1 MRSDAFKWHLVLW
14 LLSGTI
20 SINGQQLPAPPTDTL
35 SATEQRKA
43 DEVERLVATQL
54 RQLQRLAHSRVMR
67 KLPPT
72 ERNKRLACT
81 LAWTGSLKEREG
93 TDVGVIS
100 FVSAAPDKDPA
111 LQKLVEFPNSPRSGE
126 YSLRHFDVSAWPV
139 RASSQPGS
147 FAVRIEM
154 RQGLYYDWADSHI
167 TDDSLNKD
175 WWRKVI
181 VPQCK

>member
-1 MRSDAFKWHLVLW
+1 MRSVVFKWHLSLW
-14 LLSGTI
+14 FLLGTMP
-20 SINGQQLPAPPTDTL
+20 INGQQPATVSIDTP
-35 SATEQRKA
+35 SAAEEKKMA
-43 DEVERLVATQL
+43 EVERRVAAQL
-54 RQLQRLAHSRVMR
+54 RQLQRLAHARVMGQ
-67 KLPPT
+67 LAPT

-100 FVSAAPDKDPA
+100 FVSAAPDKDPV
-111 LQKLVEFPNSPRSGE
+111 LQKLVVFPNSPRNGE
-126 YSLRHFDVSAWPV
+126 YSLRHFDVAAWPV
-139 RASSQPGS
+139 RDTAHPGS